1 MLKLNTSSE
10 RAPNGIFSV
19 PDRPQ
24 DLMTKIEQT
33 YSLWYKLFSEEMIP
47 LIADRRK
54 WHFDEQD
61 LVVNDIVF
69 FKLYNDE
76 ETTEDGMSDLFNDV
90 SDPSFSRLFFGL
102 DPTATDASNDA
113 ILPVSLV

>member
-1 MLKLNTSSE
+1 MTEGSNCCDDNSFLSYTVRSEPLLSHLIFATEDVGLSLNK
-10 RAPNGIFSV
+10 
-19 PDRPQ
+19 D
-24 DLMTKIEQT
+24 
-33 YSLWYKLFSEEMIP
+33 
-47 LIADRRK
+47 
-54 WHFDEQD
+54 
-61 LVVNDIVF
+61 
-69 FKLYNDE
+69 YNDE

>member
-24 DLMTKIEQT
+24 DLMTKIELT

-61 LVVNDIVF
+61 LVVNDIVL
-69 FKLYNDE
+69 FKLTDSAMSFKWLKGKIE
-76 ETTEDGMSDLFNDV
+76 SVSESRDGRV
-90 SDPSFSRLFFGL
+90 
-102 DPTATDASNDA
+102 
-113 ILPVSLV
+113 